1 MITAIIDI
9 DRRTALCKS
18 YGFKYVIEYNGGKT
32 ACSSRLCT
40 KTWALGKLGEPAAL
54 IFDGPGN
61 PGVSRVINLDGDWYT
76 GFKSGKKDIYIIEFK
91 KKRLRD
97 FAVLL

>member
-1 MITAIIDI
+1 MALNMLLNTTAAKLL
-9 DRRTALCKS
+9 ALVDFVQK
-18 YGFKYVIEYNGGKT
+18 
-32 ACSSRLCT
+32 
-40 KTWALGKLGEPAAL
+40 LGKLGKLGKPAAL